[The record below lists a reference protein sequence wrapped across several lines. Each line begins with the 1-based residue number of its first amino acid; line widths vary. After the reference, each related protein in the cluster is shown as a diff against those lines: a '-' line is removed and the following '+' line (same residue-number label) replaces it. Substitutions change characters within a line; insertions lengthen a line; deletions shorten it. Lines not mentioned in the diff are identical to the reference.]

1 MPEPLILVV
10 DDEAAQRDILGG
22 LLRKQGYAVR
32 EVPSGAAALAVLRAE
47 PVDLIL
53 TDVKMSRM
61 SGLELLREARALNPE
76 LPVVVL
82 TAYGSVTDAVA
93 AMRDGAVDYL
103 TKPVDIDAV
112 LHRVRK
118 VLEGQQLLT
127 ENRALREALRG
138 RYRLEG
144 IVAESGKMQEVL
156 SVVHRVAPSHTTV
169 LICGES
175 GTGKELIAQAIH
187 YQSPRSGRPLVK
199 VNCAALPEALL
210 ESELFGHVRGAFT
223 GAVADRPGRFEV
235 ADGGTLFLDEIG
247 AISPAVQAK
256 LLRVLQER
264 EFERVGASRTMK
276 VDVRLIA
283 ATNRDLEAGV
293 REQRF
298 REDLYYRLNVVSILV
313 PPLRERREDIL
324 PLLDHFVKK
333 YAAANG
339 KAIRG
344 LTREARDAFLKYEY
358 PGNIRELENLVE
370 RAVVLT
376 RGEAIDVED
385 LPVALHAAG
394 EESGPVAIPGSLPAE
409 LETLERRM
417 IEDALAR
424 TDGVQTR
431 AAELLGIG
439 ERALRY
445 KMKKLGLKD
454 TATLQTLEV
463 LKMRYARG
471 EITKEDFD
479 RIKQDIA

>member
-1 MPEPLILVV
+1 LILVV

-53 TDVKMSRM
+53 TDVKMPAM

-82 TAYGSVTDAVA
+82 TAYGNVADAVV

-118 VLEGQQLLT
+118 VLEGQQLLA

-138 RYRLEG
+138 RYRVEG
-144 IVAESGKMQEVL
+144 IVAESWKMQEVL
-156 SVVHRVAPSHTTV
+156 SLVQRVAPSNTTV

-187 YQSPRSGRPLVK
+187 YQSPRSGRPLVT
-199 VNCAALPEALL
+199 VNCAALPDALL
-210 ESELFGHVRGAFT
+210 ESELFGHVKGAFT
-223 GAVADRPGRFEV
+223 GAVSDRAGRFEA
-235 ADGGTLFLDEIG
+235 ADGGTIFLDEIG
-247 AISPAVQAK
+247 ELSPAVQAK

-264 EFERVGASRTMK
+264 EFERVGTNRTVK
-276 VDVRLIA
+276 VDVRLLT
-283 ATNRDLEAGV
+283 ATNQDLERAV

-298 REDLYYRLNVVSILV
+298 REDLYFRLNVVSIRI

-324 PLLDHFVKK
+324 PLLDHFLRT
-333 YAAANG
+333 YAAAND
-339 KAIRG
+339 KTIRG
-344 LTREARDAFLKYEY
+344 VTREARDWVLKYDY

-370 RAVVLT
+370 RAVVLC
-376 RGEAIDVED
+376 RGEVIDLDD
-385 LPVALHAAG
+385 LPLSIREGTAATV
-394 EESGPVAIPGSLPAE
+394 PAPTPGSLPAE

-424 TDGVQTR
+424 ADGVQTR

-454 TATLQTLEV
+454 SATLQE
-463 LKMRYARG
+463 G
-471 EITKEDFD
+471 G
-479 RIKQDIA
+479 

>member
-1 MPEPLILVV
+1 VPDPLILVV

-53 TDVKMSRM
+53 TDVKMPAM

-82 TAYGSVTDAVA
+82 TAYGNVADAVV

-118 VLEGQQLLT
+118 VLEGQQLLA

-138 RYRLEG
+138 RYRVEG
-144 IVAESGKMQEVL
+144 IVAESWKMQEVL
-156 SVVHRVAPSHTTV
+156 SLVQRVAPSNTTV

-187 YQSPRSGRPLVK
+187 YQSPRSGRPLVT
-199 VNCAALPEALL
+199 VNCAALPDALL
-210 ESELFGHVRGAFT
+210 ESELFGHVKGAFT
-223 GAVADRPGRFEV
+223 GAVSDRAGRFEA
-235 ADGGTLFLDEIG
+235 ADGGTIFLDEIG
-247 AISPAVQAK
+247 ELSPAVQAK

-264 EFERVGASRTMK
+264 EFERVGTNRTVK
-276 VDVRLIA
+276 VDVRLLT
-283 ATNRDLEAGV
+283 ATNQDLERAV

-298 REDLYYRLNVVSILV
+298 REDLYFRLNVVSIRI

-324 PLLDHFVKK
+324 PLLDHFLRT
-333 YAAANG
+333 YAAAND
-339 KAIRG
+339 KTIRG
-344 LTREARDAFLKYEY
+344 VTREARDWVLKYDY

-370 RAVVLT
+370 RAVVLC
-376 RGEAIDVED
+376 RGEVIDLDD
-385 LPVALHAAG
+385 LPLSIREGTAATV
-394 EESGPVAIPGSLPAE
+394 PAPTPGSLPAE

-424 TDGVQTR
+424 ADGVQTR

-454 TATLQTLEV
+454 SATLQE
-463 LKMRYARG
+463 G
-471 EITKEDFD
+471 G
-479 RIKQDIA
+479 

>member
-1 MPEPLILVV
+1 VPDPLILVV

-53 TDVKMSRM
+53 TDVKMPAM

-82 TAYGSVTDAVA
+82 TAYGNVTDAVV

-118 VLEGQQLLT
+118 VLEGQQLLA

-138 RYRLEG
+138 RYRVEG
-144 IVAESGKMQEVL
+144 IVAESWKMQEVL
-156 SVVHRVAPSHTTV
+156 SLVQRVAPSNTTV

-187 YQSPRSGRPLVK
+187 YQSPRSGRPLVT
-199 VNCAALPEALL
+199 VNCAALPDALL
-210 ESELFGHVRGAFT
+210 ESELFGHVKGAFT
-223 GAVADRPGRFEV
+223 GAVSDRAGRFEA
-235 ADGGTLFLDEIG
+235 ADGGTIFLDEIG
-247 AISPAVQAK
+247 ELSPAVQAK

-264 EFERVGASRTMK
+264 EFERVGTNRTVK
-276 VDVRLIA
+276 VDVRLLT
-283 ATNRDLEAGV
+283 ATNQDLERAV

-298 REDLYYRLNVVSILV
+298 REDLYFRLNVVSIRI

-324 PLLDHFVKK
+324 PLLDHFLRT
-333 YAAANG
+333 YAAAND
-339 KAIRG
+339 KTIRG
-344 LTREARDAFLKYEY
+344 VTREARDWVLKYDY

-370 RAVVLT
+370 RAVVLC
-376 RGEAIDVED
+376 RGEVIDLDD
-385 LPVALHAAG
+385 LPLSIREGTAATV
-394 EESGPVAIPGSLPAE
+394 PAPTPGSLPAE

-424 TDGVQTR
+424 ADGVQTR

-454 TATLQTLEV
+454 SATLQE
-463 LKMRYARG
+463 G
-471 EITKEDFD
+471 G
-479 RIKQDIA
+479 

>member
-1 MPEPLILVV
+1 MPDPLILVV

-53 TDVKMSRM
+53 TDVKMPAM

-82 TAYGSVTDAVA
+82 TAYGNVADAVV

-118 VLEGQQLLT
+118 VLEGQQLLA

-138 RYRLEG
+138 RYRVEG
-144 IVAESGKMQEVL
+144 IVAESWKMQEVL
-156 SVVHRVAPSHTTV
+156 SLVQRVAPSNTTV

-187 YQSPRSGRPLVK
+187 YQSPRSGRPLVT
-199 VNCAALPEALL
+199 VNCAALPDALL
-210 ESELFGHVRGAFT
+210 ESELFGHVKGAFT
-223 GAVADRPGRFEV
+223 GAVSDRAGRFEA
-235 ADGGTLFLDEIG
+235 ADGGTIFLDEIG
-247 AISPAVQAK
+247 ELSPAVQAK

-264 EFERVGASRTMK
+264 EFERVGTNRTVK
-276 VDVRLIA
+276 VDVRLLT
-283 ATNRDLEAGV
+283 ATNQDLERAV

-298 REDLYYRLNVVSILV
+298 REDLYFRLNVVSIRI

-324 PLLDHFVKK
+324 PLLDHFLRT
-333 YAAANG
+333 YAAAND
-339 KAIRG
+339 KTIRG
-344 LTREARDAFLKYEY
+344 VTREARDWVLKYDY

-370 RAVVLT
+370 RAVVLC
-376 RGEAIDVED
+376 RGEVIDLDD
-385 LPVALHAAG
+385 LPLSIREGTAATV
-394 EESGPVAIPGSLPAE
+394 PAPTPGSLPAE
-409 LETLERRM
+409 L
-417 IEDALAR
+417 
-424 TDGVQTR
+424 
-431 AAELLGIG
+431 
-439 ERALRY
+439 
-445 KMKKLGLKD
+445 
-454 TATLQTLEV
+454 
-463 LKMRYARG
+463 
-471 EITKEDFD
+471 
-479 RIKQDIA
+479 

>member
-22 LLRKQGYAVR
+22 FLRKQGFDVQ
-32 EVPSGAAALAVLRAE
+32 EAASAPDALARLREE
-47 PVDLIL
+47 PVDLML
-53 TDVKMSRM
+53 TDVKMPGM
-61 SGLELLREARALNPE
+61 SGLDLLREARALNPE

-82 TAYGSVTDAVA
+82 TAYGNVTDAVA

-118 VLEGQQLLT
+118 VLDGQRLVA
-127 ENRALREALRG
+127 ENRALREAVRG

-156 SVVHRVAPSHTTV
+156 SVVHRVAASTATV
-169 LICGES
+169 LIHGES
-175 GTGKELIAQAIH
+175 GTGKELLAQAIH
-187 YQSPRSGRPLVK
+187 YQGPRSAKPLIK
-199 VNCAALPEALL
+199 VNCTALPEALL

-223 GAVADRPGRFEV
+223 GAVADRAGRFE
-235 ADGGTLFLDEIG
+235 AANGGTILLDEIG
-247 AISPAVQAK
+247 EISPAVQAK

-264 EFERVGASRTMK
+264 EFERVGASRTLK
-276 VDVRLIA
+276 VDVRVIA
-283 ATNRDLEAGV
+283 ATNRDLEAAV

-298 REDLYYRLNVVSILV
+298 REDLYYRLNVVSVTV
-313 PPLRERREDIL
+313 PPLRDRREDIL
-324 PLLDHFVKK
+324 PLLDHFLRK
-333 YAAANG
+333 YAEANG
-339 KAIRG
+339 KTIRG
-344 LTREARDAFLKYEY
+344 LTREARDALLKFDY

-376 RGEAIDVED
+376 RNEVIDLED
-385 LPVALHAAG
+385 LPVALQEAA
-394 EESGPVAIPGSLPAE
+394 PAAAPATPGSLPAE
-409 LETLERRM
+409 LEALERRM

-424 TDGVQTR
+424 ADGVQTR
-431 AAELLGIG
+431 AAEILGIG

-454 TATLQTLEV
+454 TAT
-463 LKMRYARG
+463 R
-471 EITKEDFD
+471 
-479 RIKQDIA
+479 QDGG

>member
-1 MPEPLILVV
+1 MLEALILVV

-32 EVPSGAAALAVLRAE
+32 EAPSGAAALAVLRAE

-53 TDVKMSRM
+53 TDVKMPGM

-76 LPVVVL
+76 LPVVLL

-93 AMRDGAVDYL
+93 AMQDGAGDYL

-118 VLEGQQLLT
+118 ALEGQRLVA
-127 ENRALREALRG
+127 ENRALRETLRG
-138 RYRLEG
+138 RYRVEG
-144 IVAESGKMQEVL
+144 IVAESGRMQEVL
-156 SVVHRVAPSHTTV
+156 SLVHRVAASTATV
-169 LICGES
+169 LIRGES
-175 GTGKELIAQAIH
+175 GTGKELIAQALH
-187 YQSPRSGRPLVK
+187 YQSPRSGQPLVK
-199 VNCAALPEALL
+199 VNCAALPETLL

-223 GAVADRPGRFEV
+223 GAVIDRAGRFET
-235 ADGGTLFLDEIG
+235 ADGGTIFLDEIG
-247 AISPAVQAK
+247 EISPAVQAK

-264 EFERVGASRTMK
+264 EFERVGASRTLK
-276 VDVRLIA
+276 VDVRVIA
-283 ATNRDLEAGV
+283 ATNRDLEAAV
-293 REQRF
+293 QAQRF
-298 REDLYYRLNVVSILV
+298 REDLYYRLNVVSVLV
-313 PPLRERREDIL
+313 PPLRDRREDIL

-339 KAIRG
+339 KTIRG
-344 LTREARDAFLKYEY
+344 LTREARDALLKFDY
-358 PGNIRELENLVE
+358 PGNVRELENIVE

-376 RGEAIDVED
+376 RGDVIDLED
-385 LPVALHAAG
+385 LPLSLHEVGAGAAIA
-394 EESGPVAIPGSLPAE
+394 PAGSLPAE

-417 IEDALAR
+417 IEDALVRA
-424 TDGVQTR
+424 DGVQTR

-454 TATLQTLEV
+454 TAT
-463 LKMRYARG
+463 
-471 EITKEDFD
+471 F
-479 RIKQDIA
+479 QDGG

>member
-1 MPEPLILVV
+1 MPEALILVV

-22 LLRKQGYAVR
+22 FLRKQGFEVR
-32 EVPSGAAALAVLRAE
+32 EAASVPDALARLRGE
-47 PVDLIL
+47 RVDLVL
-53 TDVKMSRM
+53 TDVRMPGM
-61 SGLELLREARALNPE
+61 SGLDLLREARALNPE
-76 LPVVVL
+76 LPVLVL

-93 AMRDGAVDYL
+93 AMQAGAADYL

-118 VLEGQQLLT
+118 VLDGQRLLA
-127 ENRALREALRG
+127 ENRALRDALHG

-156 SVVHRVAPSHTTV
+156 SVVHRVAASAATV
-169 LICGES
+169 LIHGES

-187 YQSPRSGRPLVK
+187 YQSPRSNKPLVK
-199 VNCAALPEALL
+199 VNCAALPETLL

-223 GAVADRPGRFEV
+223 SAVADRAGRFEA
-235 ADGGTLFLDEIG
+235 ADGGTIFLDEIG
-247 AISPAVQAK
+247 EIAPPVQAK

-264 EFERVGASRTMK
+264 EFERVGSSRTVK

-283 ATNRDLEAGV
+283 ATNRDLEAAV

-298 REDLYYRLNVVSILV
+298 REDLYYRLNVVSLLV
-313 PPLRERREDIL
+313 PPLRERREDIM
-324 PLLDHFVKK
+324 PLLEHFLKK

-339 KAIRG
+339 KTIRG
-344 LTREARDAFLKYEY
+344 LTREARDALLKYEY

-376 RGEAIDVED
+376 RSDVLDLDD
-385 LPVALHAAG
+385 LPVALPEAAPTATP
-394 EESGPVAIPGSLPAE
+394 STPGSLTAE
-409 LETLERRM
+409 LEALERRM

-424 TDGVQTR
+424 ADGVQTR

-445 KMKKLGLKD
+445 KLKRLGMKQAIQEEN
-454 TATLQTLEV
+454 TQ
-463 LKMRYARG
+463 
-471 EITKEDFD
+471 
-479 RIKQDIA
+479 

>member
-1 MPEPLILVV
+1 MPDPLILVV

-47 PVDLIL
+47 PVDLIH
-53 TDVKMSRM
+53 TDVKMPAM

-82 TAYGSVTDAVA
+82 TAYGNVADAVV

-118 VLEGQQLLT
+118 VLEGQQLLA

-138 RYRLEG
+138 RYRVEG
-144 IVAESGKMQEVL
+144 IVAESWKMQEVL
-156 SVVHRVAPSHTTV
+156 SLVQRVAPSNTTV

-187 YQSPRSGRPLVK
+187 YQSPRSGRPLVT
-199 VNCAALPEALL
+199 VNCAALPDALL
-210 ESELFGHVRGAFT
+210 ESELFGHVKGAFT
-223 GAVADRPGRFEV
+223 GAVSDRAGRFEA
-235 ADGGTLFLDEIG
+235 ADGGTIFLDEIG
-247 AISPAVQAK
+247 ELSPAVQAK

-264 EFERVGASRTMK
+264 EFERVGTNRTVK
-276 VDVRLIA
+276 VDVRLLT
-283 ATNRDLEAGV
+283 ATNQDLERAV

-298 REDLYYRLNVVSILV
+298 REDLYFRLNVVSIRI

-324 PLLDHFVKK
+324 PLLDHFLRT
-333 YAAANG
+333 YAAAND
-339 KAIRG
+339 KTIRG
-344 LTREARDAFLKYEY
+344 VTREARDWVLKYDY

-370 RAVVLT
+370 RAVVLC
-376 RGEAIDVED
+376 RGEVIDLDD
-385 LPVALHAAG
+385 LPLSIREGTAATV
-394 EESGPVAIPGSLPAE
+394 PAPTPGSLPAE

-424 TDGVQTR
+424 ADGVQTR

-454 TATLQTLEV
+454 SATLQE
-463 LKMRYARG
+463 G
-471 EITKEDFD
+471 G
-479 RIKQDIA
+479 

>member
-1 MPEPLILVV
+1 MPDPLILVV

-53 TDVKMSRM
+53 TDVKMPAM

-82 TAYGSVTDAVA
+82 TAYGNVADAVV

-118 VLEGQQLLT
+118 VLEGQQLLA

-138 RYRLEG
+138 RYRVEG
-144 IVAESGKMQEVL
+144 IVAESWKMQEVL
-156 SVVHRVAPSHTTV
+156 SLVQRVAPSNTTV

-187 YQSPRSGRPLVK
+187 YQSPRSGRPLVT
-199 VNCAALPEALL
+199 VNCAALPDALL
-210 ESELFGHVRGAFT
+210 ESELFGHVKGAFT
-223 GAVADRPGRFEV
+223 GAVSDRAGRFEA
-235 ADGGTLFLDEIG
+235 ADGGTIFLDEIG
-247 AISPAVQAK
+247 ELSPAVQAK

-264 EFERVGASRTMK
+264 EFERVGTNRTVK
-276 VDVRLIA
+276 VDVRLLT
-283 ATNRDLEAGV
+283 ATNQDLERAV

-298 REDLYYRLNVVSILV
+298 REDLYFRLNVVSIRI

-324 PLLDHFVKK
+324 PLLDHFLRT
-333 YAAANG
+333 YAAAND
-339 KAIRG
+339 KTIRG
-344 LTREARDAFLKYEY
+344 VTREARDWVLKYDY

-370 RAVVLT
+370 RAVVLC
-376 RGEAIDVED
+376 RGEVIDLDD
-385 LPVALHAAG
+385 LPLSIREGTAATV
-394 EESGPVAIPGSLPAE
+394 PAPTPGSLPAE

-424 TDGVQTR
+424 ADGVQTR

-454 TATLQTLEV
+454 SATLQE
-463 LKMRYARG
+463 G
-471 EITKEDFD
+471 G
-479 RIKQDIA
+479 

>member
-1 MPEPLILVV
+1 MPDPLILVV

-53 TDVKMSRM
+53 TDVKMPAM

-82 TAYGSVTDAVA
+82 TAYGNVADAVV

-118 VLEGQQLLT
+118 VLEGQQLLA

-156 SVVHRVAPSHTTV
+156 SLVQRVAPSNTTV

-187 YQSPRSGRPLVK
+187 YQSPRSGRPLVT
-199 VNCAALPEALL
+199 VNCAALPDALL
-210 ESELFGHVRGAFT
+210 ESELFGHVKGAFT
-223 GAVADRPGRFEV
+223 GAVSDRAGRFEA
-235 ADGGTLFLDEIG
+235 ADGGTIFLDEIG
-247 AISPAVQAK
+247 ELSPAVQAK

-264 EFERVGASRTMK
+264 EFERVGTNRTVK
-276 VDVRLIA
+276 VDVRLLT
-283 ATNRDLEAGV
+283 ATNQDLERAV

-298 REDLYYRLNVVSILV
+298 REDLYFRLNVVSIRI

-324 PLLDHFVKK
+324 PLLDHFLRT
-333 YAAANG
+333 YAAAND
-339 KAIRG
+339 KTIRG
-344 LTREARDAFLKYEY
+344 VTREARDWVLKYDY

-370 RAVVLT
+370 RAVVLC
-376 RGEAIDVED
+376 RGEVIDLDD
-385 LPVALHAAG
+385 LPLSIREGTAATV
-394 EESGPVAIPGSLPAE
+394 PAPTPGSLPAE

-424 TDGVQTR
+424 ADGVQTR

-454 TATLQTLEV
+454 SATLQE
-463 LKMRYARG
+463 G
-471 EITKEDFD
+471 G
-479 RIKQDIA
+479 

>member
-1 MPEPLILVV
+1 MPDPLILVV

-47 PVDLIL
+47 PVDLSL
-53 TDVKMSRM
+53 TDVKMPAM

-82 TAYGSVTDAVA
+82 TAYGNVADAVV

-118 VLEGQQLLT
+118 VLEGQQLLA

-138 RYRLEG
+138 RYRVEG
-144 IVAESGKMQEVL
+144 IVAESWKMQEVL
-156 SVVHRVAPSHTTV
+156 SLVQRVAPSNTTV

-187 YQSPRSGRPLVK
+187 YQSPRSGRPLVT
-199 VNCAALPEALL
+199 VNCAALPDALL
-210 ESELFGHVRGAFT
+210 ESELFGHVKGAFT
-223 GAVADRPGRFEV
+223 GAVSDRAGRFEA
-235 ADGGTLFLDEIG
+235 ADGGTIFLDEIG
-247 AISPAVQAK
+247 ELSPAVQAK

-264 EFERVGASRTMK
+264 EFERVGTNRTVK
-276 VDVRLIA
+276 VDVRLLT
-283 ATNRDLEAGV
+283 ATNQDLERAV

-298 REDLYYRLNVVSILV
+298 REDLYFRLNVVSIRI

-324 PLLDHFVKK
+324 PLLDHFLRT
-333 YAAANG
+333 YAAAND
-339 KAIRG
+339 KTIRG
-344 LTREARDAFLKYEY
+344 VTREARDWVLKYDY

-370 RAVVLT
+370 RAVVLC
-376 RGEAIDVED
+376 RGEVIDLDD
-385 LPVALHAAG
+385 LPLSIREGTAATV
-394 EESGPVAIPGSLPAE
+394 PAPTPGSLPAE

-424 TDGVQTR
+424 ADGVQTR

-445 KMKKLGLKD
+445 KLKKLGLKD
-454 TATLQTLEV
+454 SATLQE
-463 LKMRYARG
+463 G
-471 EITKEDFD
+471 G
-479 RIKQDIA
+479 

>member
-1 MPEPLILVV
+1 MPDPLILVV

-53 TDVKMSRM
+53 TDVKMPAM

-82 TAYGSVTDAVA
+82 TAYGNVTDAVV

-118 VLEGQQLLT
+118 VLEGQQLLA

-138 RYRLEG
+138 RYRVEG
-144 IVAESGKMQEVL
+144 IVAESWKMQEVL
-156 SVVHRVAPSHTTV
+156 SLVQRVAPSNTTV

-187 YQSPRSGRPLVK
+187 YQSPRSGRPLVT
-199 VNCAALPEALL
+199 VNCAALPDALL
-210 ESELFGHVRGAFT
+210 ESELFGHVKGAFT
-223 GAVADRPGRFEV
+223 GAVSDRAGRFEA
-235 ADGGTLFLDEIG
+235 ADGGTIFLDEIG
-247 AISPAVQAK
+247 ELSPAVQAK

-264 EFERVGASRTMK
+264 EFERVGTNRTVK
-276 VDVRLIA
+276 VDVRLLT
-283 ATNRDLEAGV
+283 ATNQDLERAV

-298 REDLYYRLNVVSILV
+298 REDLYFRLNVVSIRI

-324 PLLDHFVKK
+324 PLLDHFLRT
-333 YAAANG
+333 YAAAND
-339 KAIRG
+339 KTIRG
-344 LTREARDAFLKYEY
+344 VTREARDWVLKYDY

-370 RAVVLT
+370 RAVVLC
-376 RGEAIDVED
+376 RGEVIDLDD
-385 LPVALHAAG
+385 LPLSIREGTAATV
-394 EESGPVAIPGSLPAE
+394 PAPTPGSLPAE

-424 TDGVQTR
+424 ADGVQTR

-454 TATLQTLEV
+454 SATLQE
-463 LKMRYARG
+463 G
-471 EITKEDFD
+471 G
-479 RIKQDIA
+479 

>member
-1 MPEPLILVV
+1 VV

-53 TDVKMSRM
+53 TDVKMPAM

-82 TAYGSVTDAVA
+82 TAYGNVADAVV

-118 VLEGQQLLT
+118 VLEGQQLLA

-138 RYRLEG
+138 RYRVEG
-144 IVAESGKMQEVL
+144 IVAESWKMQEVL
-156 SVVHRVAPSHTTV
+156 SLVQRVAPSNTTV

-187 YQSPRSGRPLVK
+187 YQSPRSGRPLVT
-199 VNCAALPEALL
+199 VNCAALPDALL
-210 ESELFGHVRGAFT
+210 ESELFGHVKGAFT
-223 GAVADRPGRFEV
+223 GAVSDRAGRFEA
-235 ADGGTLFLDEIG
+235 ADGGTIFLDEIG
-247 AISPAVQAK
+247 ELSPAVQAK

-264 EFERVGASRTMK
+264 EFERVGTNRTVK
-276 VDVRLIA
+276 VDVRLLT
-283 ATNRDLEAGV
+283 ATNQDLERAV

-298 REDLYYRLNVVSILV
+298 REDLYFRLNVVSIRI

-324 PLLDHFVKK
+324 PLLDHFLRT
-333 YAAANG
+333 YAAAND
-339 KAIRG
+339 KTIRG
-344 LTREARDAFLKYEY
+344 VTREARDWVLKYDY

-370 RAVVLT
+370 RAVVLC
-376 RGEAIDVED
+376 RGEVIDLDD
-385 LPVALHAAG
+385 LPLSIREGTAATV
-394 EESGPVAIPGSLPAE
+394 PAPTPGSLPAE

-424 TDGVQTR
+424 ADGVQTR

-454 TATLQTLEV
+454 SATLQE
-463 LKMRYARG
+463 G
-471 EITKEDFD
+471 G
-479 RIKQDIA
+479 